1 MAIVIDL
8 QVSDKG
14 ADNALDR
21 LDSVLEKLQ
30 STQDRLNDSLKAT
43 AQNANQAANSYGKMA
58 SNANRAGTSVRSVTQ
73 GQRRVA
79 AYYSAIAG
87 TDPAAALRYAQGQLA
102 QDPYDAAAIRL
113 KNRAQRALNMQ
124 NPANQLAAAQA
135 RTRYTPGGAG
145 LPLGFDLLKH
155 GPQLFGTGMAG
166 MGGGIANVASQSMN
180 LAGTGIFAA
189 IAGLAIAM
197 QKAAEYIGSVGR
209 SVASAGNVQ
218 GLEAYSE
225 AGGFGS
231 ASGGARSVQAAI
243 QSGFGA
249 GYAQQA
255 GINIVGGPGG
265 DNDYGGKLRKALK
278 FIANSNSMD
287 QARRRAEGLG
297 IPEAANLYNSSQAM
311 KDRIGK
317 PINPLTTEDVRAA
330 NDFQIAMSRLA
341 ELFKNSFGRM
351 ISHDLELI
359 AMKVTF
365 VTDALEKF
373 FKWLDSIYAFIADKL
388 GIKSGNSPKD
398 ANTKAVEDNTRA
410 LKDFRETLGGGP
422 RASGAIPKGINGVN
436 FGHARDMR
444 LGAI

>member
-8 QVSDKG
+8 QVTDKH
-14 ADNALDR
+14 ADSAIDR

-30 STQDRLNDSLKAT
+30 STQDRLNDSLRAT

-58 SNANRAGTSVRSVTQ
+58 SNANRAGTAVKSVTA

-79 AYYSAIAG
+79 AYYSAIAS
-87 TDPAAALRYAQGQLA
+87 TDPQAALNYAKNQLA
-102 QDPYDAAAIRL
+102 QDPYNASAIRL
-113 KNRAQRALNMQ
+113 QQRAQRALNMQ

-145 LPLGFDLLKH
+145 LPLGFDLMKH
-155 GPQLFGTGMAG
+155 GPQLFGTGMSG
-166 MGGGIANVASQSMN
+166 MGQAAGVVSEAFN

-189 IAGLAIAM
+189 ITGLAIAM
-197 QKAAEYIGSVGR
+197 QKAAEYIGNVGR
-209 SVASAGNVQ
+209 SIASSGSVQ
-218 GLEAYSE
+218 GLESFADT
-225 AGGFGS
+225 GGFGS
-231 ASGGARSVQAAI
+231 ASGGARSVQGAI

-265 DNDYGGKLRKALK
+265 DNNYGAKLRKALN

-297 IPEAANLYNSSQAM
+297 IPEAANLYNTSQTL
-311 KDRIGK
+311 KNKIGK
-317 PINPLTTEDVRAA
+317 PINPLTEEDVRAA
-330 NDFQIAMSRLA
+330 NDFNIALSRLA

-351 ISHDLELI
+351 IAHDLELI

-373 FKWLDSIYAFIADKL
+373 FQWLDSIYKFIADKL

-398 ANTKAVEDNTRA
+398 QNTKAVEDNTRA

-436 FGHARDMR
+436 FGHAKDMR